1 MNSFILLVDDNAV
14 QASTRG
20 AILERSGYRVAI
32 ASSGQLALERLS
44 SPEMQH
50 EIELIIA
57 DHLMPGMNG
66 PEMVA
71 EVRARGL
78 GVPVLVLSGLP
89 DAETAYDGLNV
100 EFCMKPCPPD
110 HLIALVRKMT
120 SCRMPR
126 TA

>member
-1 MNSFILLVDDNAV
+1 MSSVILLVDDNAV

-44 SPEMQH
+44 SPEMQRDV
-50 EIELIIA
+50 ELVIA

-71 EVRARGL
+71 EIRERGL

-89 DAETAYDGLNV
+89 DAESAYEGLSV

-110 HLIALVRKMT
+110 HLISLVCKMT